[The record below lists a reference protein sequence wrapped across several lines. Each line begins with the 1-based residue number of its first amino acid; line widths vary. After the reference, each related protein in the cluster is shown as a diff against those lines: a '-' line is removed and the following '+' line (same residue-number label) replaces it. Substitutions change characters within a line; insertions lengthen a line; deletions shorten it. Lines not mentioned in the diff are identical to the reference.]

1 MKTVI
6 IVICLALLAG
16 ICLLAYHLHRRNA
29 PGSARERSQFEFV
42 VQAPYAQVFPLF
54 GAEKERVWAGKDW
67 DPTFIYPK
75 PPNDVEGAV
84 FTIQHG
90 HATTV
95 PWVNT
100 AFDMKSGHVQYVYV
114 IPDTLTTL
122 IDIHIAPQDAQNTK
136 IDVAYERTALTAGG
150 NDRVRRMAE
159 SDRRAGPE
167 WTQQINSYL
176 KTVSTSKP

>member
-1 MKTVI
+1 MKTVVI
-6 IVICLALLAG
+6 AICLALLGG

-42 VQAPYAQVFPLF
+42 AHGSYAQVFPLF
-54 GAEKERVWAGKDW
+54 GAAKERAWAGKDW

-114 IPDTLTTL
+114 IPDMLITL
-122 IDIHIAPQDAQNTK
+122 IDIHIAPQDSQNTK
-136 IDVAYERTALTAGG
+136 VDVVYERTALTAGG

-159 SDRRAGPE
+159 SDRRAGAE
-167 WTQQINSYL
+167 WAQQINGYL
-176 KTVSTSKP
+176 KAAEKR